1 MTTITLE
8 LPDELAARLVALRDR
23 LPQLLSI
30 ALELS
35 PSSDVPLTLPALTPA
50 HPAFEEMLD
59 FLVSGP
65 SPEKIVAF
73 KVSPAAQARLE
84 ELLEKNR
91 QEGLT
96 DEEAAEL
103 DVYLQVNHI
112 LILLKAR
119 TRLALFSPN

>member
-8 LPDELAARLVALRDR
+8 LPDELAARLVTLRDR

-35 PSSDVPLTLPALTPA
+35 PSSAVPLTLPALTSA

-59 FLVSGP
+59 FLASGP

-73 KVSPAAQARLE
+73 KVSPAAQARLD

-103 DVYLQVNHI
+103 DVYSQVNHI

-119 TRLALFSPN
+119 ARLALSSPN

>member
-59 FLVSGP
+59 FLASGP

-91 QEGLT
+91 LEGLT

-103 DVYLQVNHI
+103 DVYSQVNHI

-119 TRLALFSPN
+119 ARLALSSPN

>member
-50 HPAFEEMLD
+50 HPAFAEMLD
-59 FLVSGP
+59 FLASGP

-103 DVYLQVNHI
+103 DVYSQVNHI

-119 TRLALFSPN
+119 ARLVLSSPN

>member
-8 LPDELAARLVALRDR
+8 LPDELAARLVTLRDR

-50 HPAFEEMLD
+50 HRAFEEMLD
-59 FLVSGP
+59 FLASGP

-103 DVYLQVNHI
+103 DVYSQVNHI

-119 TRLALFSPN
+119 ARLALSSPN

>member
-35 PSSDVPLTLPALTPA
+35 PSSDAPLALPALTPA

-59 FLVSGP
+59 FLASGP

-91 QEGLT
+91 LEGLT
-96 DEEAAEL
+96 DDEAAEL
-103 DVYLQVNHI
+103 DVYSQVNHI

-119 TRLALFSPN
+119 ARLALSSPN